1 MKSSDTN
8 DKNDH
13 HDDSKE
19 DINNNKTN
27 YSNDS
32 LFCEDNSTNN
42 TMEAKIVEDINVVHI
57 NDKVESTTENFKRTD
72 ENVVEEIKYSDTNDK
87 NNRHDDSKEHINRAF
102 KFGCTSSLL
111 WLAEGDAKTEDI
123 FQWQGS

>member
-8 DKNDH
+8 DKNYH

-32 LFCEDNSTNN
+32 LFREDNSTNN

-57 NDKVESTTENFKRTD
+57 NDKLEGTTENF
-72 ENVVEEIKYSDTNDK
+72 
-87 NNRHDDSKEHINRAF
+87 
-102 KFGCTSSLL
+102 
-111 WLAEGDAKTEDI
+111 
-123 FQWQGS
+123 